1 MTENKL
7 QLVAEVLIAAT
18 VGGYLKDGEP
28 PVLSAPH
35 VSEVCDT
42 FLATNTTTTT
52 PRADVISLNAQR
64 PLRLS

>member
-1 MTENKL
+1 MEENKL
-7 QLVAEVLIAAT
+7 QFVAGLLIGAT

-35 VSEVCDT
+35 ANEVCDT
-42 FLATNTTTTT
+42 FLATNTATTTL
-52 PRADVISLNAQR
+52 RADVITLNAQR